1 MQNRSLISCSL
12 LLLVAALGFIS
23 LTAVAVAQNA
33 APAANAQQTD
43 RPWMNP
49 QLSPEERADLVL
61 KQLTLDEKIAL
72 LHGNGMAHTPNWQ
85 TPLTDLANGG
95 AGYVEGVKRLGI
107 PGLVMSD
114 AAYGVRDSGANG
126 RYATAMPSS
135 LGAASSWDAESA
147 CEYGALIGSE
157 LRAQGFNMTLGGGV
171 DLAREPRNGRSFEYA
186 GEDPLLAGTIVGN
199 LMKCEQAQHVVG
211 DIKHYA
217 MNDQETGRNFVNA
230 IISKRCMQESDLLAF
245 HIAIAIANPAA
256 IMCSYNRVNGDYA
269 CENSYLLHDVLKGQW
284 GFKGFV
290 DSDWGGTHSTE
301 KASAAG
307 LDQEQPMS
315 NFFGAKLREAVDAGR
330 VPLSEIDDHARRVLY
345 AEFLSGVVDDPPQK
359 SVVDVEKGF
368 EVAEHV
374 EENSIVLL
382 KNRGAVLPI
391 VPARVHSIAIIGGQ
405 ADAGMISGG
414 GSAQVDPP
422 GGNAIL
428 PAGKGA
434 TKWQEH
440 IWFPTSPL
448 LALRAKLP
456 HTKIEFDP
464 GTDLDSAAKLAR
476 SSDLAIVFADQW
488 ESEGM
493 DLPNLSLPDNQDA
506 LIERVAAANPHTIVV
521 LESGTAVTM
530 PWIDNVAGVV
540 ETWFAGSSGH
550 KALANVL
557 VGDVNPSGKL
567 AITFP
572 KSEQDL
578 PHAAIPPAPPR
589 LRGQGAGPVNA
600 GAPPSNYSVHYDEGA
615 EIGYKWFQAEHKTP
629 LFPFGF
635 GLSYTTFAYSG
646 LSVDS
651 AAKTARFTV
660 RNTGTRAGTE
670 IAEVYATLPKGSD
683 ETFQRLAGFARIT
696 LDPGK
701 SQTVTVSIDPR
712 VLQTFDEAAN
722 RWNLATG
729 DYGILAGPS
738 SDHLPLSGSLQI
750 R

>member
-1 MQNRSLISCSL
+1 MLKRALKSCPL
-12 LLLVAALGFIS
+12 LLFVVAIGFIS
-23 LTAVAVAQNA
+23 APSLAAAQ
-33 APAANAQQTD
+33 D
-43 RPWMNP
+43 SSRPWMNP
-49 QLSPEERADLVL
+49 QLSPADRADLVL

-72 LHGNGMAHTPNWQ
+72 LHGNGMAHNANWQ
-85 TPLTDLANGG
+85 MPLTDLTNGG

-107 PGLVMSD
+107 PGIVMSD

-126 RYATAMPSS
+126 RYSTAMPSS
-135 LGAASSWDAESA
+135 LGAASSWDPASA
-147 CEYGALIGSE
+147 CEFGALIGTE

-171 DLAREPRNGRSFEYA
+171 DLAREPRDGRTFEYA

-230 IISKRCMQESDLLAF
+230 IISKRAMQESDLLAF
-245 HIAIAIANPAA
+245 HIAISIANPGA
-256 IMCSYNRVNGDYA
+256 IMCSYNRVNSDYA
-269 CENSYLLHDVLKGQW
+269 CEDSYLLRDVLKNDW
-284 GFKGFV
+284 GFNGFV
-290 DSDWGGTHSTE
+290 LSDWGGTHSTE

-307 LDQEQPMS
+307 LDQEQPMA
-315 NFFGAKLREAVDAGR
+315 NYFGPKLREAVDAGR

-345 AEFLSGVVDDPPQK
+345 AEFLSGIVDDPPRK

-368 EVAEHV
+368 EVAQRV
-374 EENSIVLL
+374 EEKSIVLL
-382 KNRGAVLPI
+382 KNRQSVLPI
-391 VPARVHSIAIIGGQ
+391 IPSRVHSIAIIGGH
-405 ADAGMISGG
+405 ADIGMISGG

-428 PAGKGA
+428 PPSNGA
-434 TKWQEH
+434 TKWQGH

-448 LALRAKLP
+448 QALRAKLP
-456 HTKIEFDP
+456 DTRIDFDP

-476 SSDLAIVFADQW
+476 SSDLAIVFAYQW

-506 LIERVAAANPHTIVV
+506 LIERVAAANSQTVVV
-521 LESGTAVTM
+521 LETGSAVTM
-530 PWIDNVAGVV
+530 PWLDKVAGVV
-540 ETWFAGSSGH
+540 EAWYAGSSGH

-578 PHAAIPPAPPR
+578 PHAAIPPPPPH
-589 LRGQGAGPVNA
+589 LRGQGSAPVNA
-600 GAPPSNYSVHYDEGA
+600 GAPPSNYAVHYDEGA
-615 EIGYKWFQAEHKTP
+615 EVGYKWFQAEHKTP

-635 GLSYTTFAYSG
+635 GLSYTTFAYSA

-651 AAKTARFTV
+651 AAKTAQFTV
-660 RNTGTRAGTE
+660 RNTGTLAGTE

-683 ETFQRLAGFARIT
+683 ETSQHLEGFARLAGFARIT

-712 VLQTFDEAAN
+712 VFETFDETADH
-722 RWNLATG
+722 WNLATG
-729 DYGILAGPS
+729 DYGVLVGPS
-738 SDHLPLSGSLQI
+738 SDDLPLSGSLQI

>member
-1 MQNRSLISCSL
+1 MLKRALKSCPL
-12 LLLVAALGFIS
+12 LLFVVAIGFIS
-23 LTAVAVAQNA
+23 APSLAAAQ
-33 APAANAQQTD
+33 D
-43 RPWMNP
+43 SSRPWMNP
-49 QLSPEERADLVL
+49 QLSPADRADLVL

-72 LHGNGMAHTPNWQ
+72 LHGNGMAHNANWQ
-85 TPLTDLANGG
+85 MPLTDLTNGG

-107 PGLVMSD
+107 PGIVMSD

-126 RYATAMPSS
+126 RYSTAMPSS
-135 LGAASSWDAESA
+135 LGAASSWDPASA
-147 CEYGALIGSE
+147 CEFGALIGTE

-171 DLAREPRNGRSFEYA
+171 DLAREPRDGRTFEYA

-230 IISKRCMQESDLLAF
+230 IISKRAMQESDLLAF
-245 HIAIAIANPAA
+245 HIAISIANPGA
-256 IMCSYNRVNGDYA
+256 IMCSYNRVNSDYA
-269 CENSYLLHDVLKGQW
+269 CEDSYLLRDVLKNDW
-284 GFKGFV
+284 GFNGFV
-290 DSDWGGTHSTE
+290 LSDWGGTHSTE

-307 LDQEQPMS
+307 LDQEQPMA
-315 NFFGAKLREAVDAGR
+315 NYFGPKLREAVDAGR

-345 AEFLSGVVDDPPQK
+345 AEFLSGIVDDPPRK

-368 EVAEHV
+368 EVAQRV
-374 EENSIVLL
+374 EEKSIVLL
-382 KNRGAVLPI
+382 KNRQSVLPI
-391 VPARVHSIAIIGGQ
+391 IPSRVHSIAIIGGH
-405 ADAGMISGG
+405 ADIGMISGG

-428 PAGKGA
+428 PPSNGA
-434 TKWQEH
+434 TKWQGH

-448 LALRAKLP
+448 QALRAKLP
-456 HTKIEFDP
+456 DTRIDFDP

-476 SSDLAIVFADQW
+476 SSDLAIVFAYQW

-506 LIERVAAANPHTIVV
+506 LIERVAAANSQTVVV
-521 LESGTAVTM
+521 LETGSAVTM
-530 PWIDNVAGVV
+530 PWLDKVAGVV
-540 ETWFAGSSGH
+540 EAWYAGSSGH

-578 PHAAIPPAPPR
+578 PHAAIPPPPPH
-589 LRGQGAGPVNA
+589 LRGQGSAPVNA
-600 GAPPSNYSVHYDEGA
+600 GAPPSNYAVHYDEGA
-615 EIGYKWFQAEHKTP
+615 EVGYKWFQAEHKTP

-635 GLSYTTFAYSG
+635 GLSYTTFAYSA

-651 AAKTARFTV
+651 AAKTAQFTV
-660 RNTGTRAGTE
+660 RNTGTLAGTE

-683 ETFQRLAGFARIT
+683 ETSQHLEGFARLAGFARIT

-712 VLQTFDEAAN
+712 VFETFDETAD

-729 DYGILAGPS
+729 DYGVLVGPS
-738 SDHLPLSGSLQI
+738 SDDLPLSGSLQI